1 MKVRCRP
8 IENRIGVKIAST
20 IGVGIQMLTTF
31 QITIEILVGTFFLV
45 AAIACLMWPDKF
57 YEHAL
62 RPVCR
67 KADIKDKQLQNMQKR
82 GYVWN
87 VRIIGVIAAV
97 MFTFTVIH
105 LLSSMPN
112 GHRGMDKPIPSVP
125 NQAE

>member
-1 MKVRCRP
+1 M
-8 IENRIGVKIAST
+8 ENRIGVKIASA

-31 QITIEILVGTFFLV
+31 QVTIEILVGTFFLV
-45 AAIACLMWPDKF
+45 AAIACLLWPDKF

-67 KADIKDKQLQNMQKR
+67 KADIRNKPLQNMQR
-82 GYVWN
+82 RWYVWN

-97 MFTFTVIH
+97 MFTFTMIH
-105 LLSSMPN
+105 LLSGMPN
-112 GHRGMDKPIPSVP
+112 SHRGMDKPIPSVP

>member
-1 MKVRCRP
+1 
-8 IENRIGVKIAST
+8 
-20 IGVGIQMLTTF
+20 MLTTF
-31 QITIEILVGTFFLV
+31 QVTIEILVGTFFLV
-45 AAIACLMWPDKF
+45 AAIACLLWPDKF

-67 KADIKDKQLQNMQKR
+67 SANIRDKQLQNLQRK

-105 LLSSMPN
+105 LFSNMPN
-112 GHRGMDKPIPSVP
+112 SHRAVDKPIPSVP
-125 NQAE
+125 NPSE

>member
-1 MKVRCRP
+1 M
-8 IENRIGVKIAST
+8 ENRIGVKISST
-20 IGVGIQMLTTF
+20 IGVGSPMLTTF

-45 AAIACLMWPDKF
+45 SAIACLLWPDKF

-67 KADIKDKQLQNMQKR
+67 KADIRDKTLQNMQR
-82 GYVWN
+82 TWYVWN

-105 LLSSMPN
+105 LFSSMPN
-112 GHRGMDKPIPSVP
+112 SHRGMDKPIPSVP
-125 NQAE
+125 NQVE

>member
-1 MKVRCRP
+1 M
-8 IENRIGVKIAST
+8 RIGSASS
-20 IGVGIQMLTTF
+20 IVEAILGIQMLTTF

-45 AAIACLMWPDKF
+45 AAIACLLWPVKF

-62 RPVCR
+62 RPVYR
-67 KADIKDKQLQNMQKR
+67 NANKNEKPLQNLQRR

-105 LLSSMPN
+105 FFSSMPN
-112 GHRGMDKPIPSVP
+112 SHKDVAKPIPSIQ
-125 NQAE
+125 NK